1 LIARCSYA
9 AFEPWR
15 DLARRSLA
23 TDERRSYSSS
33 LTAVRLRKGRAV
45 GTYVAR
51 LDAGLC
57 SGPCVAA
64 GGIESL
70 QVGGGGVMS
79 EQTEETGI
87 RTVLVR
93 FPGGETQY
101 WLTDR
106 QFTAGT
112 NVSDGG
118 DEWIVTEVVPLPD
131 GSIKIALRDAELPA
145 GSHEYDRN
153 PWNLPE
159 PAIGPAGPARDVLP
173 LGEGQLSTHTS
184 SSEEPEAA

>member
-1 LIARCSYA
+1 
-9 AFEPWR
+9 
-15 DLARRSLA
+15 
-23 TDERRSYSSS
+23 
-33 LTAVRLRKGRAV
+33 
-45 GTYVAR
+45 
-51 LDAGLC
+51 
-57 SGPCVAA
+57 
-64 GGIESL
+64 
-70 QVGGGGVMS
+70 MS

-118 DEWIVTEVVPLPD
+118 DEWIVTDVVPLPD

-145 GSHEYDRN
+145 GSHEDDRN

-159 PAIGPAGPARDVLP
+159 PSIGPRGPARDVWP
-173 LGEGQLSTHTS
+173 VGEGQLSTHTPS
-184 SSEEPEAA
+184 SGEPEAA